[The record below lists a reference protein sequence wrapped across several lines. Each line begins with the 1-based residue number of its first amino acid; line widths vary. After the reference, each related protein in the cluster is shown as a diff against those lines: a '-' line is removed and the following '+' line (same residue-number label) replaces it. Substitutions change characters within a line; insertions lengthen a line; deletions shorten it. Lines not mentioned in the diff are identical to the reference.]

1 MGPMASPSHRQSA
14 SSSILPA
21 KSSSSPNG
29 LANRECWYNVSC
41 SPLPPFRPA
50 GHSPYTTPTLS
61 EALFREE
68 VAKRKE
74 EQANK
79 KGEDTTGRMRRE
91 EDSERIQEETERK
104 ERYAK
109 PARQH
114 TMKTPDTSDYLST
127 YAQSIS
133 STQTITPSNLRLR
146 TYYCH
151 KRQWDRLHT
160 EKSLK
165 WDMFPW
171 PLLKQPTT
179 VEEITANGVEEY
191 LRSLYQLQDIL
202 ITMEEYVTDH
212 RDRWDYNRMDAK
224 VFRRINKEHQK
235 KVEEGVIR
243 VGTILLGI
251 LRNMQEPR

>member
-1 MGPMASPSHRQSA
+1 MASPSHRQSA
-14 SSSILPA
+14 SSSVWPA

-29 LANRECWYNVSC
+29 LANRECWSNVSC
-41 SPLPPFRPA
+41 SSLPPFRPA

-61 EALFREE
+61 EARFREE

-74 EQANK
+74 EQADK
-79 KGEDTTGRMRRE
+79 KGEDTIGRMRRE
-91 EDSERIQEETERK
+91 EDSEHIQEETERR

-109 PARQH
+109 PTRQH
-114 TMKTPDTSDYLST
+114 TTKTPDTSDYLST
-127 YAQSIS
+127 CAKSIS
-133 STQTITPSNLRLR
+133 STQTITPSNLHPR
-146 TYYCH
+146 TYYYH
-151 KRQWDRLHT
+151 KRQWDCLHT

-191 LRSLYQLQDIL
+191 LRSLYQLPQNL
-202 ITMEEYVTDH
+202 FGSMEEYVMDH
-212 RDRWDYNRMDAK
+212 IDRWDYNRMDAK
-224 VFRRINKEHQK
+224 VFRRIDKEHQK

-243 VGTILLGI
+243 VGAILLAI
-251 LRNMQEPR
+251 LRSIQEPR